1 MTAKNAFYSTSPTNR
16 NSLIATAFLLGLTS
30 QHGSGESISYNFSQN
45 AANQTLDTVTPKGPL
60 QTTFWNDS
68 NAEGAGAS
76 GSESGL
82 VNGSGAAT
90 SAAISWN
97 SANTWSNGSG
107 TGSQDARIVVG
118 YLDDGGSGA
127 AVTLSNIPYA
137 KYNVYGIVGSDA
149 GVTYTTRD
157 FRVNNNWVFP
167 VFQSQLDNSGSLGVA
182 GDTAANTSTP
192 DAAGALAG
200 SADPAFAFDNT
211 SASVPYSAALNPASF
226 TVDGWVKPSNVD
238 AGSRVIIQSMIN
250 GQNPSNSDDRS
261 GWVLR
266 QNDNEL
272 TFMIGG
278 TGPIGGSVYYTTTA
292 TTTADVLTAGVWQH
306 VAVSY
311 DAGSRKVLLYVNGV
325 QVLDFTAPAPLIPN
339 FAAPIIIGNRGYGGW
354 GFVGSI
360 DELALYP
367 GVLSQATLASH
378 YTNGIDPGRLT
389 TYAALVQ
396 ASSPLG
402 YWTGITLPGSV
413 ASPGSGL
420 AYGTWQGATEQWSRI
435 DPASAKRGNYWRI
448 GGMTGST
455 CTIQGQ
461 ATGTGRGSLSAIII
475 EEAITPV
482 QLVKDGKKLYE
493 EVDLGATL
501 ASEFRV
507 GLDMT
512 TVDSVDGFSVAS
524 PHSLSVTPQPGVAS
538 GTYPLIDYSGSIG
551 GAGFGGISLTPGPNP
566 RYGVTLS
573 NNVANSS
580 VDVIYTP
587 ATPIVWTGASSVWD
601 TDSAVNW
608 KLETTSAPTA
618 FYPLDNVKFGDSAS
632 TGNVVIKGPVSPISV
647 EIINET
653 LPYAITGDSIAGPG
667 GLTKFGAAALSIATA
682 NTFTGPV
689 ELFGG
694 TVEISAAN
702 NLGAAGSYPLELAST
717 TLRATQ
723 TMTLGRKMSILDP
736 VTIQVADTMEVTAP
750 GGFGGGGQLIKTGN
764 GTLRF
769 QNYGGGSFQGSMLIS
784 QGTVVMAGGAF
795 NSVIGL
801 SSITVE
807 TGATLLQPAGAFH
820 ALGGAY
826 TTSPVITLEEGAT
839 FTINQE
845 NYLET
850 VNMTGATI
858 NGSSE
863 IRSDFKFNANIFASP
878 IQSVWSANINGVN
891 SPVTFNVEN
900 GPLDV
905 DIALSGA
912 IFNGELVKN
921 GPGTLKLSGIN
932 TYTGDTTVNAGILAV
947 NGSAVPD
954 VSDLVIAG
962 GKVAPVGVEVV
973 ANLFLGGVEQAK
985 GKTYGAS
992 GSGAE
997 IIDDVHFTGTQGVV
1011 SVVGAT
1017 YNDWIAGFPGAA
1029 SATGFNQDADSDGVP
1044 NGVEHVLG
1052 TDPSA
1057 SSSGLTHVSA
1067 TANSL
1072 TFRATLANALATN
1085 VAPGIEWSSDL
1096 VEWKSSEAANASGT
1110 IVTIVVTGAFA
1121 GTTPDNLQYELVATA
1136 TGTPA
1141 KKIFVRLVAALVQ

>member
-1 MTAKNAFYSTSPTNR
+1 
-16 NSLIATAFLLGLTS
+16 
-30 QHGSGESISYNFSQN
+30 
-45 AANQTLDTVTPKGPL
+45 
-60 QTTFWNDS
+60 
-68 NAEGAGAS
+68 
-76 GSESGL
+76 
-82 VNGSGAAT
+82 
-90 SAAISWN
+90 
-97 SANTWSNGSG
+97 
-107 TGSQDARIVVG
+107 
-118 YLDDGGSGA
+118 
-127 AVTLSNIPYA
+127 
-137 KYNVYGIVGSDA
+137 
-149 GVTYTTRD
+149 
-157 FRVNNNWVFP
+157 
-167 VFQSQLDNSGSLGVA
+167 
-182 GDTAANTSTP
+182 
-192 DAAGALAG
+192 
-200 SADPAFAFDNT
+200 
-211 SASVPYSAALNPASF
+211 
-226 TVDGWVKPSNVD
+226 
-238 AGSRVIIQSMIN
+238 
-250 GQNPSNSDDRS
+250 
-261 GWVLR
+261 
-266 QNDNEL
+266 
-272 TFMIGG
+272 
-278 TGPIGGSVYYTTTA
+278 
-292 TTTADVLTAGVWQH
+292 
-306 VAVSY
+306 
-311 DAGSRKVLLYVNGV
+311 
-325 QVLDFTAPAPLIPN
+325 
-339 FAAPIIIGNRGYGGW
+339 
-354 GFVGSI
+354 
-360 DELALYP
+360 
-367 GVLSQATLASH
+367 
-378 YTNGIDPGRLT
+378 
-389 TYAALVQ
+389 
-396 ASSPLG
+396 
-402 YWTGITLPGSV
+402 
-413 ASPGSGL
+413 
-420 AYGTWQGATEQWSRI
+420 
-435 DPASAKRGNYWRI
+435 
-448 GGMTGST
+448 
-455 CTIQGQ
+455 
-461 ATGTGRGSLSAIII
+461 
-475 EEAITPV
+475 
-482 QLVKDGKKLYE
+482 
-493 EVDLGATL
+493 
-501 ASEFRV
+501 
-507 GLDMT
+507 
-512 TVDSVDGFSVAS
+512 
-524 PHSLSVTPQPGVAS
+524 
-538 GTYPLIDYSGSIG
+538 
-551 GAGFGGISLTPGPNP
+551 
-566 RYGVTLS
+566 
-573 NNVANSS
+573 
-580 VDVIYTP
+580 
-587 ATPIVWTGASSVWD
+587 
-601 TDSAVNW
+601 
-608 KLETTSAPTA
+608 
-618 FYPLDNVKFGDSAS
+618 VKFGDSAS